1 MKVSASVFM
10 TIQVE
15 VYVGDWE
22 ASQPFEGLHKHA
34 AREAEE
40 KLSRVIQANNKDR
53 DLCIVRNTAVM
64 HVITKER
71 KD

>member
-10 TIQVE
+10 TLQVE

-22 ASQPFEGLHKHA
+22 AAQPFEQLHKQA

-40 KLSRVIQANNKDR
+40 AMSKLLTGQNKVSLSRKP
-53 DLCIVRNTAVM
+53 AVM
-64 HVITKER
+64 HVVTKE
-71 KD
+71 KAS